1 VSRLATAAL
10 CGSTDT
16 GVAEKP
22 PTGIYCRDSTF
33 GRA

>member
-1 VSRLATAAL
+1 VL

-22 PTGIYCRDSTF
+22 PTGIYSRDSTF